1 MPRTH
6 TGAAQAAPKQAGDRI
21 RRPDPQISED
31 LGTLIDALAPHADA
45 FGLFGTGMVTLAR
58 ATRDLTGVVDEG
70 FVRIDERFDRIDER
84 FDQIDDRFDRME
96 SRFENMES
104 RFDNMET
111 RFGMVEDDLRRL
123 TASVE
128 RLTGY
133 IIRDETGGDPPQ
145 PPKPRSRKPPQQR

>member
-1 MPRTH
+1 MPRTS
-6 TGAAQAAPKQAGDRI
+6 TAAAPGPGRI
-21 RRPDPQISED
+21 RRPDPKISED
-31 LGTLIDALAPHADA
+31 LGTLIETLEPHAEA

-70 FVRIDERFDRIDER
+70 FVRIDERFDRIDDR
-84 FDQIDDRFDRME
+84 FDRIDERFDRME
-96 SRFENMES
+96 SRFE
-104 RFDNMET
+104 NMET

-133 IIRDETGGDPPQ
+133 IIREETGGESP
-145 PPKPRSRKPPQQR
+145 PPKPRVRKQPPKQR